1 MKISTHIKSGEKEMG
16 THLRNFFNLPTSY
29 SRGNIQMLSG
39 SCLKQNL
46 DKQDQTKVRKSKREK
61 RFQ

>member
-1 MKISTHIKSGEKEMG
+1 MKISTHVKSGEKDVC
-16 THLRNFFNLPTSY
+16 
-29 SRGNIQMLSG
+29 QMLSE

-46 DKQDQTKVRKSKREK
+46 DKQGQTKIRKSKREK